1 MSGGA
6 LTISNQKWLG
16 SISLGCVR
24 RQKSKGGLICNSLT
38 ALNISEADERRVTPI
53 DPLAC
58 IHFSKYQSEGMDS
71 AAAPAS
77 TFTCLK
83 IKKKIRL
90 RYYVTF

>member
-38 ALNISEADERRVTPI
+38 ALNISEADDSRMTQI
-53 DPLAC
+53 DPPM
-58 IHFSKYQSEGMDS
+58 IHFCKYQSEGMDS
-71 AAAPAS
+71 AAAAAS